1 MQPVLQKQGLE
12 HKSIQDIQVY
22 KGERPTEQ
30 NPAETRI
37 RKDSQGSR
45 YWSIKT
51 PKITILLC

>member
-30 NPAETRI
+30 NPAETSI

-45 YWSIKT
+45 Y
-51 PKITILLC
+51 